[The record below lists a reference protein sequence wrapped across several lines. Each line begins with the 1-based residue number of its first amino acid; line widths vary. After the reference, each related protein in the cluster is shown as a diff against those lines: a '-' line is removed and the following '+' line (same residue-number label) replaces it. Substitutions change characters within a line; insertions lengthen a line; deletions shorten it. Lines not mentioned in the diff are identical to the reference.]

1 MTGDSFCHLHNH
13 SAYSLLDG
21 AAKLEPMVKA
31 AVADGQP
38 GIALTDHGNLY
49 GLMEFYRICRA
60 YGINPILGLETYFAH
75 DRHERGKRSTDTETI
90 NGTDKRYYHLTVL
103 AENNVGYHNLLKLSS
118 DSFLDGYY
126 FKPRADWEL
135 LEKYSEGL
143 IVTSG
148 CLGGPVLQE
157 LLHDRFDNAL
167 AQAARLQ
174 DIFGRDNFL
183 IELQDHGLPEQKK
196 TNPQLIQIARS
207 INAPMIVANDC
218 HYVQHDDH
226 VAHDALLCQPAGSLI
241 TKVAGTG
248 FGLGITTKQIPIEDI
263 QVGDKVVSWDSS
275 SRHMVRRHGNIVTKV
290 GNRRYL
296 GKLITVRIGVK
307 QSRYTHDHL
316 VVCNLGRPLR
326 TGNHVVYMMRQG
338 DSYRIGSTEWI
349 KSVKNRDCNK
359 LGLAQRIDQQNA
371 DAVWVLGVFGS
382 KHEAQ
387 EEEYFL
393 SHAYG
398 VPTWSFH
405 NVKKG
410 APRTPYYESLWNRVG
425 SLQSNAERC
434 LSSLGLDI
442 SLPLWQRGR
451 GPLLQRRAHVTAA
464 CNLIDGMAL
473 LDIDLVDTNNST
485 PMQGDC
491 WVPCEVSSSSWEG
504 EVYSLEVEQDHT
516 YFADGILTHN
526 CVQTQSRMADEKRFR
541 FQSDQHYLKSAQEM
555 RYLFSE
561 VPEACNNTLWVSERA
576 NVTIDFDS
584 MHLPVYDPPEGFQ
597 TPGEFLAYLSTKGLE
612 KRRDGSPT
620 EADYDRLNYELA
632 TIESQGLSSYFLIVW
647 DLVRYAD
654 RQDIR
659 RGAARGSVAGSLVA
673 YCMDISRVDPMRH
686 DLLFERFI
694 NPDRIALADID
705 LDFDSRYRDDLIR
718 YTIEKY
724 GDDRV
729 AQIITF
735 QNIRARA
742 AVRDSTRVLGYDL
755 LLGDRISKSLP
766 PLVMGQSTPL
776 DACLEY
782 NPRYDIG
789 YNNATEFRN
798 MYATDPAVKEIVD
811 VALTLE
817 GLVRQDGIHAAA
829 VVITPDDIRNYLPIQ
844 RKPLKGGG
852 FGPIVTQYEKNTIE
866 DLGLLKM
873 DYLGLR
879 NLDVIS
885 ECIRILGYDPG
896 VDETTFDDFET
907 YELLRRGDTVG
918 VFQLESKPMRALLQ
932 RMQPTTIDDIAAV
945 VALYRPGPMAS
956 NMHYDYADR
965 KNGRQ
970 ELTLFHDDAKEI
982 LAKTYGLMIYQ
993 EQVMQVA
1000 QKFAGYTLSE
1010 ADGLRKII
1018 GKKLID
1024 KMIAEREKFIGGC
1037 EANGYGELGAKLFD
1051 MIESFAAYAFNAS
1064 HAYGYA
1070 YISYQ
1075 TAFLK
1080 AHFPVEY
1087 MAALASSVASKI
1099 EKCAVFLNEARTMSI
1114 PVDTPDVNMS
1124 EVLFHS
1130 DNGENI
1136 RVGLSAIKNIGEGFS
1151 TTIIDERKKNGTFSS
1166 LIDFVERVNPS
1177 SDQVA
1182 SLALAGAFD
1191 QFGTRLGI
1199 SSVSKDVIALARKS
1213 SKKTM
1218 EGQTS
1223 MFDTESLWSFEIP
1236 ESEFP
1241 SRMKLS
1247 KEREA
1252 IGIYVSGHPADDYA
1266 QHKTGVMLSDVI
1278 DAPQREIH
1286 EVLVEIVEVDR
1297 RITRSGQAMA
1307 HLVVSD
1313 QTGIIDVVCFPR
1325 AYGRYTLV
1333 AGDLGVMKLKVNTNI
1348 ATDERSYVFE
1358 DFVSL
1363 NVGEEELDMG
1373 VMRVYLPSGFAVD
1386 DGAVSRLKGV
1396 LLSHYGN
1403 HSVTLHV
1410 SQSAVLELPDDIRV
1424 DCSDALKDDLKHLF
1438 EGFNGR

>member
-1 MTGDSFCHLHNH
+1 VTGDSFCHLHNH

-226 VAHDALLCQPAGSLI
+226 VAHDALLCI
-241 TKVAGTG
+241 
-248 FGLGITTKQIPIEDI
+248 
-263 QVGDKVVSWDSS
+263 
-275 SRHMVRRHGNIVTKV
+275 
-290 GNRRYL
+290 
-296 GKLITVRIGVK
+296 
-307 QSRYTHDHL
+307 
-316 VVCNLGRPLR
+316 
-326 TGNHVVYMMRQG
+326 
-338 DSYRIGSTEWI
+338 
-349 KSVKNRDCNK
+349 
-359 LGLAQRIDQQNA
+359 
-371 DAVWVLGVFGS
+371 
-382 KHEAQ
+382 
-387 EEEYFL
+387 
-393 SHAYG
+393 
-398 VPTWSFH
+398 
-405 NVKKG
+405 
-410 APRTPYYESLWNRVG
+410 
-425 SLQSNAERC
+425 
-434 LSSLGLDI
+434 
-442 SLPLWQRGR
+442 
-451 GPLLQRRAHVTAA
+451 
-464 CNLIDGMAL
+464 
-473 LDIDLVDTNNST
+473 
-485 PMQGDC
+485 
-491 WVPCEVSSSSWEG
+491 
-504 EVYSLEVEQDHT
+504 
-516 YFADGILTHN
+516 
-526 CVQTQSRMADEKRFR
+526 QTQSRMADEKRFR